1 MAPPEPVAPAV
12 ITRNADGYVTVRAA
26 RVIAP
31 IRIDGALD
39 ERHYQDV
46 LPMSD
51 FVQVEPRPG
60 QPATERTEVWVAF
73 DDTNLYLT
81 ARAHDS
87 DMARL
92 VATEMR
98 RDSTTMFQGNDIVT
112 FVLDPFYDRRNA
124 LSFTINPIGGRSDT
138 QVTNERQF
146 SQDWNPVWT
155 VKTGRFDGDWTV
167 EAADSLQVD
176 PLRRGTLRRYGAST

>member
-12 ITRNADGYVTVRAA
+12 ITRNADGYVTVRAV

-60 QPATERTEVWVAF
+60 EPATERTDVWVAF
-73 DDTNLYLT
+73 DDTNL
-81 ARAHDS
+81 
-87 DMARL
+87 
-92 VATEMR
+92 
-98 RDSTTMFQGNDIVT
+98 I
-112 FVLDPFYDRRNA
+112 
-124 LSFTINPIGGRSDT
+124 
-138 QVTNERQF
+138 
-146 SQDWNPVWT
+146 
-155 VKTGRFDGDWTV
+155 
-167 EAADSLQVD
+167 
-176 PLRRGTLRRYGAST
+176 